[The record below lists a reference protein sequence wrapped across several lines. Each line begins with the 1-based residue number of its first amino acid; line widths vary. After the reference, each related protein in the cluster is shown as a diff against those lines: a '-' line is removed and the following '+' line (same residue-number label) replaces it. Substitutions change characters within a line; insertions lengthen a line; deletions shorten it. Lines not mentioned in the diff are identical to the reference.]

1 MTYSH
6 AEIMT
11 LGEMYD
17 RELSSP
23 FYRDEDLDE
32 VMFVRWETRTNHTGQ
47 EIVDEIAWQPLDK
60 LVELLTQLEDLF
72 Q

>member
-1 MTYSH
+1 MVYTH

-32 VMFVRWETRTNHTGQ
+32 IMFVRWEIRTNHTGQ
-47 EIVDEIAWQPLDK
+47 EMVGSVAWETLDSV
-60 LVELLTQLEDLF
+60 VELMTKLEEMF